1 MERKTLWIVGLLTL
15 TITTPWRVLGDG
27 VSRFGSPPPEPEPG
41 QAKIN
46 TLDGATAEEKEW
58 GGGTHGG
65 WGVRE
70 GIVSRAPASASVRT
84 DAEPGSALDAVLKNK
99 TGIQEVSIIANDLG
113 YFPKTIFV
121 NRDIPVRLFVTG
133 ASKQS
138 LCFMMDGFQVR
149 KQLKA
154 NRVEEVE
161 FTPKAPGRYRFYCP
175 MYGGMEGIMVVREL
189 QDRVIASE

>member
-1 MERKTLWIVGLLTL
+1 MERKTLLIAGLLTL

-46 TLDGATAEEKEW
+46 TVGDTTADDADW
-58 GGGTHGG
+58 HGGTHGG
-65 WGVRE
+65 WGVRD
-70 GIVSRAPASASVRT
+70 GIVKRGPASETVKT
-84 DAEPGSALDAVLKNK
+84 EAEPGSALDAVLKNK
-99 TGIQEVSIIANDLG
+99 TGIQEVSVIANDLG
-113 YFPKTIFV
+113 YFPKIIFV

-138 LCFMMDGFQVR
+138 LCFMMDSFQVR

-175 MYGGMEGIMVVREL
+175 MYGGMEGTLVVREL
-189 QDRVIASE
+189 QDRVVASE